1 MDNPRSDPDSRA
13 QGTVL
18 DRTVISADTTREKGR
33 FVALDD
39 DTIKHLRDTLSAAM
53 RKHSPKGDSFYHN
66 GGTVLALAATGA
78 ATIIPTSHAVW
89 AKIAAAIATFIIA
102 LARALDFG
110 GRWRWHIE
118 MRNAYQG
125 LIDRTDELNVL
136 PDADRLAAIK
146 TIYDRLEKLRVR
158 ENGIP
163 GAGGTAAAN
172 S

>member
-1 MDNPRSDPDSRA
+1 M
-13 QGTVL
+13 
-18 DRTVISADTTREKGR
+18 
-33 FVALDD
+33 ALDD
-39 DTIKHLRDTLSAAM
+39 DAIKHLHDVLSEGKS
-53 RKHSPKGDSFYHN
+53 KHSPKGDSFYHN
-66 GGTVLALAATGA
+66 GGTILALAATGA

-89 AKIAAAIATFIIA
+89 AKVAAAIATFVIA

-118 MRNAYQG
+118 MRNAYQA

-146 TIYDRLEKLRVR
+146 NIYDKLEKLRVR

-163 GAGGTAAAN
+163 GAGGTAAVN

>member
-1 MDNPRSDPDSRA
+1 M
-13 QGTVL
+13 
-18 DRTVISADTTREKGR
+18 
-33 FVALDD
+33 ALDD
-39 DTIKHLRDTLSAAM
+39 KAIKHLHDILSEGKS
-53 RKHSPKGDSFYHN
+53 KHSPTGDSFYHN

-89 AKIAAAIATFIIA
+89 AKVAAAIATFIIA

-118 MRNAYQG
+118 MRNSYQA

-146 TIYDRLEKLRVR
+146 NIYDRLEKLRVR

-172 S
+172 G